1 MPSNNPR
8 VMLTIPADLDAIL
21 QRVATLQEIPKT
33 RLIVNCLQE
42 FKEPLVELANALEL
56 VKAKKDPTQV
66 LMAMTARML
75 QGLGAEIT
83 QYQDKL
89 NLTATNK
96 DIKNAN
102 D

>member
-21 QRVATLQEIPKT
+21 QRVADLQEIPKT
-33 RLIVNCLQE
+33 RVIVNCLQE
-42 FKEPLVELANALEL
+42 FREPLIGLADALEL

-66 LMAMTARML
+66 LMAMTARLL
-75 QGLGAEIT
+75 QGLGTEIT
-83 QYQDKL
+83 QYQDRL
-89 NLTATNK
+89 NLIPNDK
-96 DIKNAN
+96 DVKNAN